1 MSASAS
7 LQTAVEK
14 IGKYTKYQRE
24 KRGYSLNQF
33 AKRIGITTSFLLR
46 LERGNYQSVSFDV
59 IEKIARG
66 FDTSIED
73 FLYKC
78 QITQASSSLPD
89 IEYFL
94 KEKYQF
100 PKEAISDV
108 KLLISLLKVKY
119 KKSIKELKEKHKV
132 YWEK

>member
-1 MSASAS
+1 MSPSSS

-14 IGKYTKYQRE
+14 VGKYTKYQRE
-24 KRGYSLNQF
+24 KRGFSLNQF

-59 IEKIARG
+59 IEKIAKG
-66 FDTSIED
+66 FDSSIED
-73 FLYKC
+73 FLHKC
-78 QITQASSSLPD
+78 QITSPQPSLPD

-108 KLLISLLKVKY
+108 KMLISLLKLKY
-119 KKSIKELKEKHKV
+119 KKPIKELKAKHKE